1 MSLDAFQVAKERL
14 WGLHGELTAGSSLS
28 DEAVLAAVDE
38 LDRSLKTNC
47 DSAAQGLFALVSSI
61 CLHRPRLVVP
71 LMRRAL
77 VPLVYLGYERVE
89 QVQEFV
95 GWLLSQETPYLPIE
109 VSGRAWLVNDFPHYL
124 DAIQHLLD
132 ELIHKAEACD

>member
-1 MSLDAFQVAKERL
+1 MSLDAFRVAKERL
-14 WGLHGELTAGSSLS
+14 WGLHSELIAGSSVS
-28 DEAVLAAVDE
+28 DEAVLAAVHE
-38 LDRSLKTNC
+38 FDRSLRTNC
-47 DSAAQGLFALVSSI
+47 ESAAQGLFASVSPI
-61 CLHRPRLVVP
+61 CLHRPRLVGP

-109 VSGRAWLVNDFPHYL
+109 VAGRTWLLNDF
-124 DAIQHLLD
+124 A
-132 ELIHKAEACD
+132 